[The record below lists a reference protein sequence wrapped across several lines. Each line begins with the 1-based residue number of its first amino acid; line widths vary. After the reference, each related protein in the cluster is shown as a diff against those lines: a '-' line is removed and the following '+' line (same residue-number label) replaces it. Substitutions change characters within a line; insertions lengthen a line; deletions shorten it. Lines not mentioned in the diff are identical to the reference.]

1 MDDKKQKEEEVIV
14 ESIDEDSQE
23 NVAQEDAPK
32 ADSADDSTDQP
43 SEEKESAKGSKSGK
57 KKADDQDKLKEK
69 IEDLENQLKRSV
81 ADYRNQEMRFNEE
94 KKEFVKYAN
103 RDLLLRLIPAFD
115 TLFLAAK
122 YVTDEGIK
130 ITIKNL
136 QEALMEDGVQR
147 IEAEGKKFDPT
158 TMEVVTTATGEDDV
172 VLEELRPGFTLNGK
186 LVRPA
191 NVKVGKTNN

>member
-1 MDDKKQKEEEVIV
+1 MDDNNIDDLEKEEEIV
-14 ESIDEDSQE
+14 ED
-23 NVAQEDAPK
+23 V
-32 ADSADDSTDQP
+32 
-43 SEEKESAKGSKSGK
+43 SEEEDTKKTKGK
-57 KKADDQDKLKEK
+57 KKNDEVEKLKEK
-69 IEDLENQLKRSV
+69 VEDLENQLKRSV

-130 ITIKNL
+130 LTIKNL
-136 QEALMEDGVQR
+136 ENALSEVGVER
-147 IEAEGKKFDPT
+147 IEVEGKPFDPSV
-158 TMEVVTTATGEDDV
+158 MEVVTTGEGEDDM
-172 VLEELRPGFTLNGK
+172 VLEELRPGFMLNGK

-191 NVKVGKTNN
+191 NVKVGKSATRD

>member
-1 MDDKKQKEEEVIV
+1 MDNKKIKKDEQEEELKEELE
-14 ESIDEDSQE
+14 DEGIE
-23 NVAQEDAPK
+23 EE
-32 ADSADDSTDQP
+32 T
-43 SEEKESAKGSKSGK
+43 EEKEEGEENETS
-57 KKADDQDKLKEK
+57 DLKERV
-69 IEDLENQLKRSV
+69 EDLENQLKRSV
-81 ADYRNQEMRFNEE
+81 ADYRNLE
-94 KKEFVKYAN
+94 KRLDDEKREFVKFAN

-136 QEALMEDGVQR
+136 QDSLAEVGVQR
-147 IEAEGKKFDPT
+147 VETEGQEFDPSV
-158 TMEVVTTATGEDDV
+158 MEVVTTGDGEENM

-191 NVKVGKTNN
+191 QVKVGKKE